1 MALITTNQPM
11 DIHPSIR
18 SRCDLVEMPGI
29 FANEALPRI
38 QYCLNLE
45 GVNLPDKQ
53 ILHYLKLQEQFR
65 DLRKYFRV
73 ADQIIY
79 LAKNN
84 LPMLPW
90 TNNPKP
96 LRVV

>member
-1 MALITTNQPM
+1 MAVITTNQPM

-79 LAKNN
+79 LSRNN
-84 LPMLPW
+84 MTMPSW
-90 TNNPKP
+90 NNTPSSI
-96 LRVV
+96 RVV